1 MGMSVKVLFFGATAD
16 VVGSRELELAV
27 DENTAAGSLISDLTQ
42 QHPAL
47 AKHKLLIA
55 INEEYADA
63 DTILNDGDNV
73 ALFTA
78 VSGG

>member
-1 MGMSVKVLFFGATAD
+1 MNIKLLLFGATAD
-16 VVGSRELELAV
+16 AVGSRELDFTSE
-27 DENTAAGSLISDLTQ
+27 ESTTAKTLIDQLSH

-63 DTILNDGDNV
+63 DTILNDGDEV

>member
-1 MGMSVKVLFFGATAD
+1 MIIRLLFFGATAD
-16 VVGSRELELAV
+16 AVGSRELELAIN
-27 DENTAAGSLISDLTQ
+27 ENTSAGTLIAEIIQ

-47 AKHKLLIA
+47 ASHKLLIA
-55 INEEYADA
+55 VNEQYSDA
-63 DTILNDGDNV
+63 ETILNDGDRV

>member
-1 MGMSVKVLFFGATAD
+1 MNVSVLFFGATAD
-16 VVGSRELELAV
+16 VVGSRELELNVQEAV
-27 DENTAAGSLISDLTQ
+27 TAGSIIDQLTKT
-42 QHPAL
+42 HPAL
-47 AKHKLLIA
+47 VNHKLLIA

-63 DTILNDGDNV
+63 DTILNDGDEL

>member
-1 MGMSVKVLFFGATAD
+1 MQLKVFFFGATAD
-16 VVGSRELELAV
+16 AVGSRELELATV
-27 DENTAAGSLISDLTQ
+27 ETTTAQSLIDQLSQ

-55 INEEYADA
+55 VNEDYADA
-63 DTILNDGDNV
+63 DTILNDGDEL

>member
-1 MGMSVKVLFFGATAD
+1 MTVSILFFGATAD
-16 VVGSRELELAV
+16 AVGSREL
-27 DENTAAGSLISDLTQ
+27 DLTTEDTTTAKSIIDQLSQ

-55 INEEYADA
+55 INEKYADA
-63 DTILNDGDNV
+63 DTILNDGDEI
-73 ALFTA
+73 ALFTP